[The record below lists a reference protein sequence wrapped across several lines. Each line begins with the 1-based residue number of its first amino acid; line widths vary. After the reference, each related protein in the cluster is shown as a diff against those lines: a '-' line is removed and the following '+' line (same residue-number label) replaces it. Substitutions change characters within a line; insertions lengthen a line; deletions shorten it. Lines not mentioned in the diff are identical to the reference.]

1 MTAIA
6 PNCGPL
12 LDVRHREMIQEALD
26 ADFEAVLS
34 GRAPAGL
41 RLPDSPLA
49 EPNVLAMLREL
60 ANGIRPCFAPASWM
74 IISDREIVG
83 LCSLV
88 KPPTDG
94 AIDIGY
100 GIAGSCRSKGHASGA
115 VADLL
120 LWARANEKLKTC
132 KAETSVSNT
141 SSQWV
146 LETNG
151 FIQTGTRMDAEDG
164 EMICWMVS
172 VEA

>member
-1 MTAIA
+1 
-6 PNCGPL
+6 
-12 LDVRHREMIQEALD
+12 MIKEALD

-49 EPNVLAMLREL
+49 EQNILVMLREL
-60 ANGIRPCFAPASWM
+60 ANGIRPSFAPASWM
-74 IISDREIVG
+74 IISDGELVG

-88 KPPTDG
+88 KVPTDR

-100 GIAGSCRSKGHASGA
+100 GIAESCRRKGHASRA
-115 VADLL
+115 VAELL
-120 LWARANEKLKTC
+120 LWVQADDRVSTC
-132 KAETSVSNT
+132 NAETSVDNI
-141 SSQWV
+141 SSQRV
-146 LETNG
+146 LEATG
-151 FIQTGTRMDAEDG
+151 FVRSGTRTDPEDG

>member
-1 MTAIA
+1 
-6 PNCGPL
+6 
-12 LDVRHREMIQEALD
+12 LDVGYGEMIQEALD

-34 GRAPAGL
+34 GRAPTGL
-41 RLPDSPLA
+41 RLPDTPLA
-49 EPNVLAMLREL
+49 EPTILAMLREL
-60 ANGIRPCFAPASWM
+60 ANGIRPYFAPASWM
-74 IISDREIVG
+74 IISDGEIVG

-100 GIAGSCRSKGHASGA
+100 GIAESCRSKGHASRA
-115 VADLL
+115 VSDLL
-120 LWARANEKLKTC
+120 LWARGEERVKTC
-132 KAETSVSNT
+132 KAETSASNT

-151 FIQTGTRMDAEDG
+151 FVQTGARIDAEDG